1 MWVEAGCWRLRQHFT
16 RLCSQPHQTTSEL
29 KDCSTDAKSAPV
41 LSVLLPCVVF
51 WGQESWKMVRCGEER
66 GSDCSMPLSFSRSLP
81 VTDALCKIV
90 TKQDCVEVLHF
101 TCTVQWECK
110 EGEQRSTVTGI
121 YSQSSGKCSS
131 LSSLIFF
138 SLPQNFPCQELFGIC
153 RM

>member
-1 MWVEAGCWRLRQHFT
+1 
-16 RLCSQPHQTTSEL
+16 
-29 KDCSTDAKSAPV
+29 
-41 LSVLLPCVVF
+41 
-51 WGQESWKMVRCGEER
+51 MVRCGEER

-138 SLPQNFPCQELFGIC
+138 FLCHRTFLVRNYLVSVECNFLCEEALQS
-153 RM
+153 